1 MTGVEVAFIV
11 IAGIGLIFSGVV
23 GINISTSAPER
34 FKMMENR
41 AKHGFRSKVWK
52 KNIYIALT
60 SARIPFLAI
69 CDYLSHALRD
79 QKLECSENGT
89 QYVTV
94 SVHENTFNWNIP
106 ETNCDVKLLDYNIL
120 IRIGGEYHGSAGSF
134 YVYYDDANEYKR
146 FSENVLQPFAMKV
159 ETMKQKNITNQIPAI
174 YKDQHRKI
182 DEEIGSQFTETE
194 RLLDDD

>member
-11 IAGIGLIFSGVV
+11 IAGIGLLFSGVV
-23 GINISTSAPER
+23 GINISTTAPER

-41 AKHGFRSKVWK
+41 VKHGFRSKVWK

-79 QKLECSENGT
+79 QKLEFSENGT

-106 ETNCDVKLLDYNIL
+106 ETNCDVNLLDYNIL

-134 YVYYDDANEYKR
+134 YVYYDDIDEYKR

-159 ETMKQKNITNQIPAI
+159 EAMKQKFIINQNPGINN
-174 YKDQHRKI
+174 QHQKI

-194 RLLDDD
+194 RLLDED